1 MNCGHVGLSIYTCK
15 LRPTNSP
22 VPKSLHNGPMHEKKI
37 RKFNFADQ
45 INVMVGVKYLL
56 RGILLFLVHEPSS
69 SLLVLS
75 S

>member
-1 MNCGHVGLSIYTCK
+1 MK
-15 LRPTNSP
+15 
-22 VPKSLHNGPMHEKKI
+22 KKI

-69 SLLVLS
+69 RSLDLRMVAPTTIVDITF
-75 S
+75 